1 MEIMP
6 VDHHHECFTGRD
18 IILVKFILHIELER
32 RDRIEIIRLKIS
44 TVKQLLAASLYFNGW
59 LFLRRH

>member
-32 RDRIEIIRLKIS
+32 RDRIAYIQSCEIIRLKLS
-44 TVKQLLAASLYFNGW
+44 TVK
-59 LFLRRH
+59 